1 MNILDNFES
10 YLYGQQAKHKTNF
23 RLLLENPRPI
33 PEHTDFIE
41 ALEGELAK
49 VAYYQELIEALEII

>member
-23 RLLLENPRPI
+23 RLLLENPRSI